1 MHSLLSLLSLLGDV
15 TITPDPGGLPGSPA
29 LQKIVNGTAWMAGLG
44 LSIALLA
51 GAVFWALGHHSGNYR
66 AAEGGK
72 MAMITALVGA
82 VIVGGAAGIINFF
95 LHAGAGI

>member
-1 MHSLLSLLSLLGDV
+1 MHSLLTVLTHV
-15 TITPDPGGLPGSPA
+15 TITPDPAGLPGSPA

-51 GAVFWALGHHSGNYR
+51 GAVFWAPRHHSSNDR

-82 VIVGGAAGIINFF
+82 VIDGGAAGIINFF
-95 LHAGAGI
+95 LHAGRGIG